1 MYTSRC
7 KHDNLTTWIIQTS
20 LCYNLVANEGHHR
33 DYKKIETGKKKEM
46 NSGISKTSKRLVK
59 VSMNLLWLVNSLTM
73 NCYIVYFLKWIT
85 VRLRLSLEPCK
96 P

>member
-7 KHDNLTTWIIQTS
+7 KGGNLTTWIIQTS
-20 LCYNLVANEGHHR
+20 LCYNFAANEGHHR

-46 NSGISKTSKRLVK
+46 NSGISKTSKQLVK
-59 VSMNLLWLVNSLTM
+59 VSMNLLVNSLTM

>member
-1 MYTSRC
+1 
-7 KHDNLTTWIIQTS
+7 
-20 LCYNLVANEGHHR
+20 
-33 DYKKIETGKKKEM
+33 M

-85 VRLRLSLEPCK
+85 VRLRLSLKPCK